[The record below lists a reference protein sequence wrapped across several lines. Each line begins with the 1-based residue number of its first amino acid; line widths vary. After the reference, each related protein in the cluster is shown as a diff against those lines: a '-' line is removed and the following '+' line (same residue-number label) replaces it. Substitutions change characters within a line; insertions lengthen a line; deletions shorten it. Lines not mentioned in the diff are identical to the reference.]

1 MAKFTYKLQN
11 ILDIK
16 YKLEN
21 QAKSEFSMANATL
34 LREEEKLK
42 ALTTR
47 KKLYEMQGKNLVK
60 DKIDIVAIKENKNA
74 VSAMMYAIEQQKI
87 QIKRAQDMVEQAR
100 RKLNDVMM
108 ERKTHEKLKE
118 KEFEEFKQ
126 EINYEENKSIDESVS
141 YTFGKKTKS

>member
-42 ALTTR
+42 ALNTR

-60 DKIDIVAIKENKNA
+60 DKIDVRAIKENRNA
-74 VSAMMYAIEQQKI
+74 IAAMSYAIEQQKV

-100 RKLNDVMM
+100 SKLNDVMM

-126 EINYEENKSIDESVS
+126 EINYEESKSIDELVS
-141 YTFGKKTKS
+141 YTFGKKTQS